1 MICFVID
8 LKKETGGFNELVWNS
23 RDQPIVEC

>member
-1 MICFVID
+1 MVCFVIG
-8 LKKETGGFNELVWNS
+8 KIRNGSFNELVWNS

>member
-1 MICFVID
+1 MVCFVID
-8 LKKETGGFNELVWNS
+8 KKETGSFNELVWNS